1 MLCWE
6 STNIDKQGQGKE
18 LEVIDINV
26 NSLGFYS
33 DQVYPMGALLYVEI
47 NLPGRKKP
55 LSSTIKVV
63 RIETTPEKNEYIV
76 GSIFTDVSLDN
87 QRAIAAVIDK
97 INIYQLLETVS
108 NQGASDLHLAVGCPP
123 IIRNEGVL
131 SPLSEEI
138 IENGQVEAMLYPL
151 LSSQQIKSFEQHREI
166 DFAFSPN
173 LDSRFRVNMHWQ
185 KGYVEAAFRNI
196 PASIQ
201 SFEELGFSEIT
212 MNKFCREKSGLVL
225 IAGTTGSGKTT
236 TMSAMI
242 NHINNEKESVI
253 IAIENPI
260 EYIFRNNKSVI
271 KQRELGSDT
280 LSYAEALKRALRQDP
295 DVICVSEILDTECLL
310 AALRAAETGHL
321 VISTIHAPNAIQAI
335 ERMVNLFPPENASS
349 ICQQISSNLVG
360 IVCQSLLPGENNTRV
375 MASEILINNNAM
387 KFLIRER
394 KYSQMS
400 SMLQTGQALGMY
412 TMEKNIEQL
421 KAKGLIDINST

>member
-18 LEVIDINV
+18 LEVIDLNV

-33 DQVYPMGALLYVEI
+33 DQVYPMGALLYIEI

-55 LSSTIKVV
+55 LSSTIQVV
-63 RIETTPEKNEYIV
+63 RIETTPVKNKHII
-76 GSIFTDVSLDN
+76 GSIFTDVSHDN

-97 INIYQLLETVS
+97 KNIYQLLGTVL

-123 IIRNEGVL
+123 IIRNGGIL

-151 LSSQQIKSFEQHREI
+151 LTSQQIKSFEQHREI

-173 LDSRFRVNMHWQ
+173 LASRFRVNMHWQ
-185 KGYVEAAFRNI
+185 KGFVEAAFRSI
-196 PASIQ
+196 PVSIQ
-201 SFEELGFSEIT
+201 SFEALGFSETT
-212 MNKFCREKSGLVL
+212 MDKFCCEKSGLVL
-225 IAGTTGSGKTT
+225 

-295 DVICVSEILDTECLL
+295 DVICVSEILDTECLM

-321 VISTIHAPNAIQAI
+321 VISTIHAPSAIQAI
-335 ERMVNLFPPENASS
+335 ERMVNLFPPEHVSS
-349 ICQQISSNLVG
+349 ICQQLSSNLVG
-360 IVCQSLLPGENNTRV
+360 IVYQTLLPGGNNTRV

-400 SMLQTGQALGMY
+400 SVLQTGQAQGMH
-412 TMEKNIEQL
+412 TMEKSIEQL
-421 KAKGLIDINST
+421 KAKGLINIKTTSSIFTTE